1 MFDDNERPYNASSF
15 LAVVHLDADIR
26 STEIVGASDPAY
38 NGSNLT
44 ERIAARSLFVAKHTP
59 YVVFGQFPILMF
71 VKIKSS
77 HPSQFPRR
85 WIIPIARS
93 AVSSCDCEPRI
104 CDLRPIWGSSC
115 RWALSGQLVYCWHF

>member
-15 LAVVHLDADIR
+15 RAVDHLDADIR
-26 STEIVGASDPAY
+26 STVIVDASDPAY

-71 VKIKSS
+71 VKINRAIRLSS
-77 HPSQFPRR
+77 VRR
-85 WIIPIARS
+85 WIIPYREIGRQF
-93 AVSSCDCEPRI
+93 
-104 CDLRPIWGSSC
+104 L
-115 RWALSGQLVYCWHF
+115 

>member
-1 MFDDNERPYNASSF
+1 MFDDNERPYNASSI

-26 STEIVGASDPAY
+26 STVIVGASDPAY

-44 ERIAARSLFVAKHTP
+44 VRIAARSLFVAKHTP

-77 HPSQFPRR
+77 HPSQFRQGDGSFLSR
-85 WIIPIARS
+85 DRSSVLVIAS
-93 AVSSCDCEPRI
+93 HEFAI
-104 CDLRPIWGSSC
+104 
-115 RWALSGQLVYCWHF
+115 